1 MFGKFKNWFLSDLKL
16 NLVLLFLF
24 VLLLF
29 FGTWRLP
36 YSPATWFDEGI
47 NLGIAKSLITKGVF
61 SLEVSPADFV
71 SDRQFLITTNYPVLL
86 PLALSLKL
94 FGMNLTAGRLPMV
107 LFLVLFFF
115 AAYFILKRIY
125 SKGTAIM
132 ALALV
137 ISFAPFYGNGKAVLG
152 EIPGLFYLLGGL
164 LLLREGKGWKRLF
177 LAGLLFGLS
186 AATKPFFLIILPAFL
201 IGEILIF
208 KSLKAVFTKRILAVF
223 SGMLIPLI
231 GWIATIL
238 PKISFSEIIKAITY
252 YSNSYAAQNFTNLI
266 FSNFLRFFSEVT
278 PLHFSLL
285 LAAVLIA
292 VFLKKSKKRK
302 LDEIEIIL
310 LAFVFINIL
319 WYLKTPG
326 WYRYF
331 FPAHIILLLLFPASL
346 KHIFYNR
353 KKIAA
358 TVIIFLFLFQISYLV
373 LKRNDALYNSSETKD
388 FSEYVLTQIKPDSEI
403 LLINSPSAAFLIN
416 NGEIYQF
423 LQINPALFF
432 GKNTLS
438 GANGFYDYVVT
449 NGSIEEVFIDNLSG
463 ILNSRYD
470 MIKNLGHYSL
480 YKKIFGLN

>member
-1 MFGKFKNWFLSDLKL
+1 MIEKIKNNFLSDWKKNLIL
-16 NLVLLFLF
+16 LALLVLLI
-24 VLLLF
+24 F
-29 FGTWRLP
+29 FGVWRLP

-47 NLGIAKSLITKGVF
+47 NLGIAKSLITKGVY
-61 SLEVSPADFV
+61 SLEIGPDDFV
-71 SDRQFLITTNYPVLL
+71 LDRQFLITTNYPVLL

-94 FGMNLTAGRLPMV
+94 FGMNLTAARLPMV

-115 AAYFILKRIY
+115 SAYSLLKRIY
-125 SKGTAIM
+125 SKKAAIM

-137 ISFAPFYGNGKAVLG
+137 VSFVPFYGNGKAVLG
-152 EIPGLFYLLGGL
+152 EVPGLFYLLSGL
-164 LLLREGKGWKRLF
+164 LLLREAKSWKRLF
-177 LAGLLFGLS
+177 LAGLFFGLS

-201 IGEILIF
+201 IGEVLIF
-208 KSLKAVFTKRILAVF
+208 KRLKAVFTKRTLAVF
-223 SGMLIPLI
+223 GGTLIPLI
-231 GWIATIL
+231 GWIVTIL

-252 YSNSYAAQNFTNLI
+252 YSNSYAAQNFTELI
-266 FSNFLRFFSEVT
+266 FSNFLRFFSEIT

-285 LAAVLIA
+285 FAVVLIA
-292 VFLKKSKKRK
+292 IILKRAKKEK
-302 LDEIEIIL
+302 LEGVEIIL

-331 FPAHIILLLLFPASL
+331 FPAHLMLFLLFPASL
-346 KHIFYNR
+346 GYILGSK

-358 TVIIFLFLFQISYLV
+358 AAIILLFLVQSSYLIS
-373 LKRNDALYNSSETKD
+373 KRNDTLYNSSETND
-388 FSEYVLTQIKPDSEI
+388 FSEYVSARIKPDSEI
-403 LLINSPSAAFLIN
+403 LLINSPSAAFLLDT
-416 NGEIYQF
+416 GKIYQF

-432 GKNTLS
+432 GKNTLL

-449 NGSIEEVFIDNLSG
+449 NGSLEGVFIDDLSG
-463 ILNSRYD
+463 ILNSRYE